1 MIKRQVALRLRVMS
15 AAPDRAEELFH
26 EHSRRI
32 YAYCLRQLGSR
43 EEAEDAVQA
52 TYLNACRSLLSG
64 FEPEVA
70 QAWLFKVAHNVCL
83 TKQRSTWRRRRIERP
98 GDIQE
103 IEELIPSP
111 HNHEDELFGI
121 DDALAALPEQQRRA
135 ILLREWQGLSYREV
149 AAELGVTQG
158 AVETL
163 IFRARRGLA
172 AALEAP
178 EAAKPKRARFAH
190 AFEGGAALLASLKSS
205 LSGSLSGSVA
215 ASLAVAASATAI
227 ATGPGIGADFVKRF
241 SVAAT
246 PSAQTSDP
254 RSRPIDRA
262 APPDR
267 DPASVA
273 WDNSRDGKANGKR
286 KAHHPAQHKQHPT
299 PRGKATVSEH
309 GGGKLK
315 WAGTGATPPAS
326 HAGGNGKS
334 NAGGNGKAN
343 DH

>member
-1 MIKRQVALRLRVMS
+1 MS

-26 EHSRRI
+26 EHSGRI
-32 YAYCLRQLGSR
+32 YAYCLRQLGSP

-64 FEPEVA
+64 FEPDVA

-98 GDIQE
+98 GDFQE
-103 IEELIPSP
+103 IEELIASP
-111 HNHEDELFGI
+111 HNRGDELFGI
-121 DDALAALPEQQRRA
+121 DDALATLPEQQRRA

-149 AAELGVTQG
+149 AAEMGITQG

-178 EAAKPKRARFAH
+178 EAPKPKRARLAH
-190 AFEGGAALLASLKSS
+190 AFDGGAALLASLKSS
-205 LSGSLSGSVA
+205 LSGSLTGSVA

-227 ATGPGIGADFVKRF
+227 ATGPGIGTDFVKHF
-241 SVAAT
+241 SVAPT
-246 PSAQTSDP
+246 STAQTSHP
-254 RSRPIDRA
+254 RS
-262 APPDR
+262 PPDR
-267 DPASVA
+267 IAPADREPDSVA
-273 WDNSRDGKANGKR
+273 RENSGGGKAKAKAKGNG
-286 KAHHPAQHKQHPT
+286 KAHHHKPQHKVKPT
-299 PRGKATVSEH
+299 EQGKADAH
-309 GGGKLK
+309 RGH
-315 WAGTGATPPAS
+315 AGPKAPSTAPGTPPAGS

-343 DH
+343 GH

>member
-1 MIKRQVALRLRVMS
+1 MS
-15 AAPDRAEELFH
+15 AAPDRAEELFN

-32 YAYCLRQLGSR
+32 YAYCLRQLGSP
-43 EEAEDAVQA
+43 EEAEDALQA

-83 TKQRSTWRRRRIERP
+83 TRQRSTWRRRRIERP

-111 HNHEDELFGI
+111 RDHGDELFGI

-149 AAELGVTQG
+149 AAELGITQG

-178 EAAKPKRARFAH
+178 EAAKPKRTRFAH
-190 AFEGGAALLASLKSS
+190 AFDGSALLASLKAS

-215 ASLAVAASATAI
+215 AGLAVAASATAI
-227 ATGPGIGADFVKRF
+227 ATAPSIVTDFIKRP
-241 SVAAT
+241 SVVRT
-246 PSAQTSDP
+246 PVAQTSHAH
-254 RSRPIDRA
+254 SRPFDRV
-262 APPDR
+262 APADR
-267 DPASVA
+267 DPISVA
-273 WDNSRDGKANGKR
+273 RNNVGGGKAKGKER
-286 KAHHPAQHKQHPT
+286 AKTAHERHNNPHARSSAH
-299 PRGKATVSEH
+299 EH
-309 GGGKLK
+309 GGGTT
-315 WAGTGATPPAS
+315 AASGPPTSPTPS

-334 NAGGNGKAN
+334 KPGRNSRSNRP
-343 DH
+343 

>member
-1 MIKRQVALRLRVMS
+1 MS
-15 AAPDRAEELFH
+15 AAPDRAGELFH
-26 EHSRRI
+26 EHSGRI
-32 YAYCLRQLGSR
+32 YAYCLRQLGSP

-98 GDIQE
+98 GDIHDV
-103 IEELIPSP
+103 EELIASP
-111 HNHEDELFGI
+111 HNREDELFGI

-135 ILLREWQGLSYREV
+135 ILLREWQGLSYREI
-149 AAELGVTQG
+149 AAEMGVTQG

-178 EAAKPKRARFAH
+178 GAPKPKRTRFAH
-190 AFEGGAALLASLKSS
+190 AFDGGAALLASLKAS

-215 ASLAVAASATAI
+215 AGLAVAASATAI
-227 ATGPGIGADFVKRF
+227 ATGPGIGTDFIKRF
-241 SVAAT
+241 SMAPT
-246 PSAQTSDP
+246 PSGQTSHP
-254 RSRPIDRA
+254 RSRPVDRI
-262 APPDR
+262 APADR
-267 DPASVA
+267 DPVSVA
-273 WDNSRDGKANGKR
+273 WDNLGGGKAKTKGKAR
-286 KAHHPAQHKQHPT
+286 HTAHPT
-299 PRGKATVSEH
+299 SQGQAVAAEH
-309 GGGKLK
+309 GGGKPK
-315 WAGTGATPPAS
+315 SRPGASPPDS
-326 HAGGNGKS
+326 HAGGNGRS

-343 DH
+343 GH